1 MEPSERLDRKWRRTK
16 PRNPRKGRSFFLKP
30 WFLKWL
36 IVDAVPMATKLV
48 VLAIKAD
55 DFIKSFWN

>member
-1 MEPSERLDRKWRRTK
+1 MEASERLDRKRRRPK
-16 PRNPRKGRSFFLKP
+16 PRNRGKGRSFFLKP

-36 IVDAVPMATKLV
+36 MVYAIPVVMKFAVLV
-48 VLAIKAD
+48 IKVY